1 VVRFRSSA
9 LYFLLICKNNY
20 TTIRAR
26 VLLEPPSFMALNNG
40 RRTPMT
46 VIVAH
51 LLYGAILGAF
61 YRMK

>member
-1 VVRFRSSA
+1 M
-9 LYFLLICKNNY
+9 
-20 TTIRAR
+20 T
-26 VLLEPPSFMALNNG
+26 LNNG

-61 YRMK
+61 YRAK